1 MAHFFEARMNRM
13 EIVSLIV
20 MLVTSI
26 ALHFAGRALM
36 PRLRPILKP
45 WLDPIISQ
53 YFPSLKMDE
62 WLFEPIEGADIPPKQ
77 REFFN
82 SHTPAFLARHYTHLG
97 DIVLRRDRE
106 PSCNRLFLSP
116 DRTVLGSVS
125 SYLGTHVITGMSVLM
140 DGTYLETSSLYI
152 PSPPPKEHGLRFFS
166 CRTNSPLELLDH
178 HAMCMAKVTAETG
191 SSPTVLEPGDFKAVM
206 NYGRQ
211 LSLNSLKKQGVLGEL
226 PEFLQKKQET
236 AGAH

>member
-1 MAHFFEARMNRM
+1 MDRM
-13 EIVSLIV
+13 EVASLIV

-26 ALHFAGRALM
+26 ALHFTARALA

-45 WLDPIISQ
+45 WLDPIIAQ
-53 YFPSLKMDE
+53 YFPSLRMEE

-82 SHTPAFLARHYTHLG
+82 AHTPAFLARYYTHLG

-125 SYLGTHVITGMSVLM
+125 SYLGKHVVTGISVLM
-140 DGTYLETSSLYI
+140 DGTYLET
-152 PSPPPKEHGLRFFS
+152 
-166 CRTNSPLELLDH
+166 
-178 HAMCMAKVTAETG
+178 
-191 SSPTVLEPGDFKAVM
+191 
-206 NYGRQ
+206 
-211 LSLNSLKKQGVLGEL
+211 
-226 PEFLQKKQET
+226 
-236 AGAH
+236 